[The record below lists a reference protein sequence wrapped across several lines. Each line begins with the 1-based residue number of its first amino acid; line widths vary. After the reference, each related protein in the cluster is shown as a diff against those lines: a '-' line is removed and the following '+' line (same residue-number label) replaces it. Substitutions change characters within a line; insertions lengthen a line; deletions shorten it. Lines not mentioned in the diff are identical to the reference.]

1 MIPRDDRI
9 STTYSD
15 LCAVYVN
22 IHSNTS
28 LKSLF
33 IITIIFY
40 GCNSNLLCYH
50 GVVER
55 NCISFLHS
63 HGKAISL
70 LFIII
75 LLIYFYFY
83 FLF

>member
-1 MIPRDDRI
+1 
-9 STTYSD
+9 
-15 LCAVYVN
+15 
-22 IHSNTS
+22 

-55 NCISFLHS
+55 NCISSLHS

-75 LLIYFYFY
+75 LLIYFYLY
-83 FLF
+83 FLFKKNIYYLQISPLPDGIV